1 MADILFNDTK
11 HASFFSQILS
21 NMKKNDCYHQS
32 VAYLFALDENCR
44 EHIADLFNYEHD
56 NITPSA
62 LYYAWQNDSSQKTT
76 RLALN
81 LWYGYYDEY
90 DAKYSTPVELFN
102 CPYAP
107 FYYEAIK
114 LRFPQFAKA

>member
-1 MADILFNDTK
+1 MADILFKDTK

-21 NMKKNDCYHQS
+21 NMKNNDCYHQS
-32 VAYLFALDENCR
+32 VAYLFALDDKCR
-44 EHIADLFNYEHD
+44 KHITDLFDYAQD
-56 NITPSA
+56 NICPSA
-62 LYYAWQNDSSQKTT
+62 LYQSWQSDSSQRTT

-90 DAKYSTPVELFN
+90 EAKYSTPVEIFN
-102 CPYAP
+102 CSFAPY
-107 FYYEAIK
+107 YYEAIK